1 MKYINCCILLAC
13 LINYCVVIVW
23 LQSLQPHVPTPAAA
37 AAPLWQSV
45 PEKIT
50 SCSSSLHM
58 PSSCFF
64 YGRPRNLCASHL
76 HPSATI
82 LASVNWV
89 CSPIPCL
96 LAGSLLGLVCMYW
109 AGGSQSGCVL
119 PAVLLCGQGARSH
132 GFVQDSLSCLAAHWR
147 QTLLWSS
154 WFPHFRE
161 EALCAWTTGPCFL
174 LDIAVEMT
182 PAPLWRNP

>member
-58 PSSCFF
+58 PGSCFF

-89 CSPIPCL
+89 CSPISCL
-96 LAGSLLGLVCMYW
+96 LAEFSSWPCLHVLSWRLPKWLCPPCCAAVWSGRQEPWLCAGLLVLPGCTLEADTAVELLVPTLQGRGLVCMDSS
-109 AGGSQSGCVL
+109 A
-119 PAVLLCGQGARSH
+119 LLSTWHCCWN
-132 GFVQDSLSCLAAHWR
+132 DSC
-147 QTLLWSS
+147 T
-154 WFPHFRE
+154 
-161 EALCAWTTGPCFL
+161 
-174 LDIAVEMT
+174 IV
-182 PAPLWRNP
+182 